1 VLFEEAM
8 LGFWHTRFMQSDP
21 KLRSFA
27 PRLIAWQTLHGRH
40 SLPWQG
46 SAEGN
51 AYPVWLSE
59 IMLQQTQVET
69 VIPYYQRFLARF
81 PDLIALAAA
90 EQDAVLGHWSG
101 LGYYSRARNLH
112 AAAQRVVAA
121 HGGVFPRD
129 IDAILALPGIGRS
142 TAAAIAAFAFNERRA
157 ILDGN
162 VKRVLARVFG
172 IEGWSGE
179 KGVENR
185 LWALAEALLPERDI
199 RAYTQ
204 GLMDLGATVCTRG
217 RPRCETCPFT
227 DDCTAN
233 LQGRQRELPGARPK
247 KQIPEKSTAMLV
259 LLNAG
264 EVLLEKRPNS
274 GIWGGLW
281 SLPEFSEQDD
291 PRAAASRLGFQA
303 ARLGEMPGE
312 LPAFQHVFTHFRL
325 YIQPWRLQVARP
337 QTAAEPRRIW
347 LSLDDLDGAALPTPV
362 RRILAACLYR
372 PQSKETE

>member
-1 VLFEEAM
+1 MIPIARAE
-8 LGFWHTRFMQSDP
+8 
-21 KLRSFA
+21 FA
-27 PRLIAWQTLHGRH
+27 PRLIAWQQRHGRH

-46 SAEGN
+46 GTEGD

-69 VIPYYQRFLARF
+69 VIPYYQRFLTRF
-81 PDLIALAAA
+81 PDLATLAAA
-90 EQDAVLGHWSG
+90 NQDEVLGQWSG

-112 AAAQRVVAA
+112 AAARRIASE
-121 HGGVFPRD
+121 HGGMFPRD

-142 TAAAIAAFAFNERRA
+142 TAAAIAAFTFNERRA

-172 IEGWSGE
+172 IEGWPGE
-179 KGVENR
+179 KTVENR
-185 LWALAEALLPERDI
+185 LWLLAESLLPDTDRIDTDMPVTNI

-217 RPRCETCPFT
+217 RPRCDACPFA
-227 DDCTAN
+227 DQCVAN
-233 LQGRQRELPGARPK
+233 RLGRQREFPAARPK
-247 KQIPEKSTAMLV
+247 KALPEKSTAMLV
-259 LLNAG
+259 LLHAG

-281 SLPEFSEQDD
+281 SLPEFPEQED
-291 PRAAASRLGFQA
+291 PARAAGRLGFPA
-303 ARLGEMPGE
+303 ELAGE
-312 LPAFQHVFTHFRL
+312 LPGFNHTFTHFRL
-325 YIQPWRLQVARP
+325 FIQPWRLQVDRLSV
-337 QTAAEPRRIW
+337 AAEPGRIW

-362 RRILAACLYR
+362 RRILEGLR
-372 PQSKETE
+372 R

>member
-1 VLFEEAM
+1 M
-8 LGFWHTRFMQSDP
+8 PSDP

-27 PRLIAWQTLHGRH
+27 PRLIAWQKQHGRH
-40 SLPWQG
+40 ALPWQG
-46 SAEGN
+46 GIQAD

-69 VIPYYQRFLARF
+69 VIPYFQRFLASF
-81 PDLIALAAA
+81 PDLATLAAA
-90 EQDAVLGHWSG
+90 HEDVVLGHWSG

-112 AAAQRVVAA
+112 AAARRVVAE
-121 HGGVFPRD
+121 HGGQFPRD

-172 IEGWSGE
+172 IEGWPGE
-179 KGVENR
+179 KMVENR
-185 LWALAEALLPERDI
+185 LWALAETLLPDADI

-217 RPRCETCPFT
+217 KPRCERCPYA
-227 DDCTAN
+227 DDCIAN
-233 LQGRQRELPGARPK
+233 IQCRQRELPAARPK
-247 KQIPEKSTAMLV
+247 KVMPEKSTAMLV

-281 SLPEFSEQDD
+281 SLPEFPEQDD
-291 PRAAASRLGFQA
+291 PQAAASRLGYQA
-303 ARLGEMPGE
+303 VRVDEMPGE
-312 LPAFQHVFTHFRL
+312 LPGFKHSFTHFRL
-325 YIQPWRLQVARP
+325 YIQPWRLQVSRSP
-337 QTAAEPRRIW
+337 TAAEPGRIW

-362 RRILAACLYR
+362 RRILEALS
-372 PQSKETE
+372 Q